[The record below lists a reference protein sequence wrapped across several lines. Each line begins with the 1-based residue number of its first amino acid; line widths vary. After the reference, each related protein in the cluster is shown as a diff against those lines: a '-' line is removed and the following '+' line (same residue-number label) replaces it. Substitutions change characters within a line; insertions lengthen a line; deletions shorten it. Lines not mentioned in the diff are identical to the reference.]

1 LGDLVTPVY
10 ARTGAEAKDAGLTTA
25 DPSSWEDTV
34 AALRLLGMTPT
45 ASIEEGLPVG
55 AGRLRGV
62 VDHPTRSRAIGIS
75 VANLQPTTNFF
86 LIKLGSRTETIT
98 KESV

>member
-1 LGDLVTPVY
+1 LGYLVTPVY
-10 ARTGAEAKDAGLTTA
+10 AKTGADAKDAGLTTA
-25 DPSSWEDTV
+25 DPSSWEGTV
-34 AALRLLGMTPT
+34 AALRLLGMTPM
-45 ASIEEGLPVG
+45 ASIEEGLPDG

-62 VDHPTRSRAIGIS
+62 VDHPTRSRASGIS

-86 LIKLGSRTETIT
+86 LIKLGSRAETIM